1 MGRSTPQP
9 RYAIYFTP
17 PPYSPLARFGASV
30 IGYDC
35 FEKVDVNHC
44 LLTGV
49 GAQELAF
56 ATAAPRRYGFHATLV
71 APFHLK
77 KDASEDDLRNALDV
91 FSVSHAPVPLG
102 PMKVATLEDFIAL
115 TPVKVP
121 DELAALEQACVEFFE
136 PFRAPLSAADR
147 ERRLS
152 AGLSRRQQDYLEQWG
167 YPFVFEEFRFHMT
180 LTGRLA
186 PGDRARFKSALTA
199 AFGPL
204 SSNYVD
210 LDALSLMRQQDRDTR
225 FEVLERRVMSMR

>member
-1 MGRSTPQP
+1 MGRSKPKP

-17 PPYSPLARFGASV
+17 PPYSPLARFGASI

-35 FEKVDVNHC
+35 FEKADVNHC
-44 LLTGV
+44 LLMGV

-77 KDASEDDLRNALDV
+77 DASEEDLLNALDA
-91 FSVSHAPVPLG
+91 FSVTHAPVSLG
-102 PMKVATLEDFIAL
+102 PVKVAALEDFIAL
-115 TPVKVP
+115 TPVNVP
-121 DELAALEQACVEFFE
+121 DELSALEQACVEFFD
-136 PFRAPLSAADR
+136 PFRAPLCAADR
-147 ERRLS
+147 ERRLT

-167 YPFVFEEFRFHMT
+167 YPYVFEEFRFHMT

-186 PGDRARFKSALTA
+186 PEDRARFKSALTV

-225 FEVLERRVMSMR
+225 FEVLERRVIRMR